1 MNISLTFKILPVAAA
16 TAILAACGGSDN
28 PTAGSPE
35 VPVPPV
41 PFASPALIVPAG
53 QASKVI
59 PLSGCSNA
67 QTATLTVNSSGDMIL
82 TGAPTGTTTI
92 GEILRINYSTAS
104 YRYVEADI
112 NDVGPGV
119 VRAYIHL
126 RDASGNNIYSRNTS
140 NYLIAYKQSNDTNY
154 NCSLTN
160 GSSSYAL
167 TVPPSS
173 ARLSSEM
180 LSGITGITTTNV
192 LSGTFTG
199 GVAYWDN
206 DRFVNGPDQNVRYFS
221 LNMSTGAFTTS
232 PSPSVPPTSVTSYP
246 LTLPNNTSTYGF
258 FSEEINNGQKNFY
271 FEVGNNIRMY
281 ITRIGNILRPNNA
294 WSD

>member
-1 MNISLTFKILPVAAA
+1 MNISFTFKILPVAAA
-16 TAILAACGGSDN
+16 TAILVACGGGGSDD
-28 PTAGSPE
+28 TVVAS
-35 VPVPPV
+35 V
-41 PFASPALIVPAG
+41 PFASPAMIVPAG
-53 QASKVI
+53 QSSKVI
-59 PLSGCSNA
+59 ALSGCNGV
-67 QTATLTVNSSGDMIL
+67 QTATLTVNSSGDMIF

-92 GEILRINYSTAS
+92 GEILRINYSTAT
-104 YRYVEADI
+104 YRYVDADI
-112 NDVGPGV
+112 NSSAPGISSV
-119 VRAYIHL
+119 YIDL
-126 RDASGNNIYSRNTS
+126 GDASGNNIYSRNTS
-140 NYLIAYKQSNDTNY
+140 NYLNAYKQSNNTSY

-160 GSSSYAL
+160 GTSSYAL

-206 DRFVNGPDQNVRYFS
+206 DRDARAPDQNVRYFS

-258 FSEEINNGQKNFY
+258 FYEEIDNGQKNFS
-271 FEVGNNIRMY
+271 FQVGNNIRMY
-281 ITRIGNILRPNNA
+281 IERIGNILKPYDT